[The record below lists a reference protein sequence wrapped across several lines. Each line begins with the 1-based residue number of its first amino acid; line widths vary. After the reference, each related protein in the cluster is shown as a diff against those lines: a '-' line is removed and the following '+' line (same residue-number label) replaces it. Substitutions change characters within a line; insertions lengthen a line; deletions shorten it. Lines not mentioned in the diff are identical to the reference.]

1 MSQFARIDKEGEHY
15 INLIK
20 AVGKLSALFSDNSI
34 PYINYRVAENI
45 FCKCF
50 NAINLSRSDTAFDAN
65 YQKKGI
71 GIKTF
76 TCQTG
81 SSTEKVAE
89 FNTLSHE
96 LKSYSGKD
104 LAKKLAEFRNERIKL
119 AKRTYDLESGLY
131 HIVARQEAKIILF
144 ETDYDV
150 IDISSIKNVV
160 EKQASLQF
168 EDNNNSYLFNFS
180 KSTLFRKF
188 HIADDHTAVDIEI
201 IEDPFDLLLELF
213 ENKKTEKGKVIKG
226 IDFVILP
233 LYGIKRGMK
242 HVFERSGLN
251 QWNANGR
258 LRDLDEVYVP
268 IPKVIHD
275 NYPGFFPARDT
286 AFNLETPTGETLSAK
301 VCQQNSKALM
311 TKPNKALSDWLLRKV
326 LNLQPGELA
335 TIEKLEILGF
345 DSVIVTKKS
354 EDLFSI
360 DIAKSGTFEKFISDP
375 SFTIDDL

>member
-1 MSQFARIDKEGEHY
+1 MSQFARIDQEGENY

-20 AVGKLSALFSDNSI
+20 AIGKLSALFSDNSI

-131 HIVARQEAKIILF
+131 HIVARQESKIILF
-144 ETDYDV
+144 ETDYDE
-150 IDISSIKNVV
+150 IDISSIKNVI
-160 EKQASLQF
+160 EKQTSLQF
-168 EDNNNSYLFNFS
+168 EDNNNFYSFNFS

-188 HIADDHTAVDIEI
+188 HITDDHTAVDIEI
-201 IEDPFDLLLELF
+201 LEDPFDLLLELF
-213 ENKKTEKGKVIKG
+213 ENKKIGKNKIIKG

-258 LRDLDEVYVP
+258 PRDLDEVYVP
-268 IPKVIHD
+268 IPKLIHD
-275 NYPGFFPARDT
+275 NYPGFFPSRDT
-286 AFNLETPTGETLSAK
+286 VFNLETPTGETLSAK
-301 VCQQNSKALM
+301 VCQQYSKALM
-311 TKPNKALSDWLLRKV
+311 TNPNKALSDWLLRKV

-345 DSVIVTKKS
+345 DSVIVTKKT
-354 EDLFSI
+354 EDLFYI
-360 DIAKSGTFEKFISDP
+360 DIAKSGTFEKFISDS